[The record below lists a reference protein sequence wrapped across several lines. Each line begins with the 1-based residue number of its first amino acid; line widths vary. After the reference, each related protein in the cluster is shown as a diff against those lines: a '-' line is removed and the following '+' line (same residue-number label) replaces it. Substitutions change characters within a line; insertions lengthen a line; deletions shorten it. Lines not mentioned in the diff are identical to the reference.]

1 MAGQY
6 TCLMAML
13 FWFPLFTHGFGFS
26 KRYPKCSF
34 NLPIF
39 NVTRGEVLY
48 RLENELSTSL
58 PAVTCCILQN
68 TEGRHQPYPPSAH
81 FWFLQ
86 NSPVA
91 NHQRLRVL
99 NHVIMMYSI
108 YIWVYRSIVWPRS
121 ITKDIAGE
129 YKCSYQ
135 DVGGFSSRSFHLVV
149 GAKTKITFITKSMT
163 VVASSWKLESLALHC
178 KITGDELKYSW
189 TRDGVPIH
197 GELGVNGWTHSF
209 DGAVTARDSGTY
221 NCSASSR
228 YGVDWKQL
236 HLRVLDIP
244 RFWLK
249 PLPAIIMPYSL
260 LARSVGLRL
269 VPPSSTGNSPITSY
283 EVTCRP
289 DVEYRPYVKDSVQ
302 RFSVTSA
309 TVTGLQP
316 ATKYSCWYH
325 VWNAVGRSGPS
336 PILKLITPESP
347 PGKPENLSTVSS
359 SAGHVTTYFKPMSPA
374 LTHGVLTGYQIT
386 FNATECVTHQDCPCQ
401 QYNCSLHGSA
411 LFHESWVSNSISLS
425 GLRYFTMYQISVAA
439 INRAGVGQK
448 AWINFTPKEF
458 APGPVNR
465 VVAMVISS
473 SAVQTK
479 WEAPGISNGNI
490 LYYTLEY
497 SMVNSQS
504 SVQRVKVNISTAMLQ
519 YNITGLL
526 NNSDVLITVFA
537 VNSAGPGPGV
547 TTRVS
552 TADHAEDYVEK
563 SPSSSPPSQTK
574 VYCSAPTDINWTA
587 FVGSSFS
594 PQTIIMLSQNFSDG
608 RSVNVT
614 CKDGLYVSG
623 NQSQQHQVIKCQ
635 DNGTWSD
642 EFVACSGPAD
652 AQTAQMRGFD
662 GSKSSSNIVPSSILG
677 GTTVILLVIILLF
690 LVIPC
695 IKRHARNTC
704 TSVRG

>member
-1 MAGQY
+1 MTGRHIIVP
-6 TCLMAML
+6 TLLIFLTL
-13 FWFPLFTHGFGFS
+13 FKHGLSQKFPREQCHNSVTLYNVS
-26 KRYPKCSF
+26 K
-34 NLPIF
+34 
-39 NVTRGEVLY
+39 GEVLY
-48 RLENELSTSL
+48 GVEGALSTSL
-58 PAVTCCILQN
+58 PSITCCI
-68 TEGRHQPYPPSAH
+68 RRSYYRRQPYPASKQYL
-81 FWFLQ
+81 FFQ

-91 NHQRLRVL
+91 NHPHLGVSK
-99 NHVIMMYSI
+99 HVDWYRHFEE
-108 YIWVYRSIVWPRS
+108 VYYYPTIVWPH
-121 ITKDIAGE
+121 ILTKDIAGE
-129 YKCSYQ
+129 YKCSRFDLDPGWYY
-135 DVGGFSSRSFHLVV
+135 VSFYLVV
-149 GAKTKITFITKSMT
+149 GEKPKITFITNSVT
-163 VVASSWKLESLALHC
+163 VMSTSWKIASLALHC
-178 KITGDELKYSW
+178 NASGDELKYSW
-189 TRDGVPIH
+189 TKDGVPLRSA
-197 GELGVNGWTHSF
+197 LGADGWTHSF
-209 DGAVTARDSGTY
+209 AGAVTAADSGIY

-228 YGVDWKQL
+228 YGHDWKQL
-236 HLRVLDIP
+236 HLLVLDIP

-249 PLPAIIMPYSL
+249 PVPAIIMPHYL
-260 LARSVGLRL
+260 LARSVGLL
-269 VPPSSTGNSPITSY
+269 LTPPSSTGNSPITSY
-283 EVTCRP
+283 EVICRP
-289 DVEYRPYVKDSVQ
+289 DVEYRSYVKDTVQ
-302 RFSVTSA
+302 RFSVTSV

-336 PILKLITPESP
+336 PILKLTTPESP

-359 SAGHVTTYFKPMSPA
+359 SAGHVTTFFKPISPV
-374 LTHGVLTGYQIT
+374 LSHGVLTGYQIT

-401 QYNCSLHGSA
+401 QYNCSLRGAVS
-411 LFHESWVSNSISLS
+411 FHESWVTNSISLS
-425 GLRYFTMYQISVAA
+425 GLRYFTTYQISVAA
-439 INRAGVGQK
+439 VNRAGVGQK

-479 WEAPGISNGNI
+479 WEAPRISNGDI

-552 TADHAEDYVEK
+552 TADHAKDSVEK

-574 VYCSAPTDINWTA
+574 VFCAAPTDFYWIA
-587 FVGSSFS
+587 FVASSFN
-594 PQTIIMLSQNFSDG
+594 PETIFILSQNVSHKQT
-608 RSVNVT
+608 VNVT

-623 NQSQQHQVIKCQ
+623 NLSQQHQVIKCQ
-635 DNGTWSD
+635 DNGTWSE
-642 EFVACSGPAD
+642 EFVACSD
-652 AQTAQMRGFD
+652 AQPAQMRGYY
-662 GSKSSSNIVPSSILG
+662 GSKSSSNIVIISTLG
-677 GTTVILLVIILLF
+677 GTTAIFLVIIMVF

-695 IKRHARNTC
+695 IKRYAGNTC
-704 TSVRG
+704 TSV